1 MTPQPYLILIP
12 TLSSSRQPRRQ
23 RGNSLRGVPGDL
35 PETLEQ
41 GEVFVL
47 GIVRL
52 PTAAVAAPE
61 PDPLPAVRRGRVGPH
76 PAEEVRGRRERRSS
90 RIRRTD
96 PGHRVRQIVVQE
108 RVRVGGSKARLLYF
122 GRSAVYIGG
131 VQGLRVHGVELGEHE
146 DWMERPPAAPPA
158 RTLYGRQQRF
168 DGSVVFPQRAE
179 LPVFVGEGESSA
191 VHQDR
196 NRFAVEDVSQHRVR
210 EGTSLP
216 KSIHLFL
223 EIPEEDEAQRGGST
237 GRPPARS
244 QS

>member
-1 MTPQPYLILIP
+1 MTPRPYLILIP
-12 TLSSSRQPRRQ
+12 TLSSSRQPGRDEA
-23 RGNSLRGVPGDL
+23 GNSLARVPRNL
-35 PETLEQ
+35 PETPEQ
-41 GEVFVL
+41 GEVLVL

-52 PTAAVAAPE
+52 PTPALTAPE
-61 PDPLPAVRRGRVGPH
+61 PDPLPAVRRGRVGPG

-158 RTLYGRQQRF
+158 RTLHGRQQRF
-168 DGSVVFPQRAE
+168 DGSVVFP
-179 LPVFVGEGESSA
+179 
-191 VHQDR
+191 DR
-196 NRFAVEDVSQHRVR
+196 
-210 EGTSLP
+210 
-216 KSIHLFL
+216 KSTRL
-223 EIPEEDEAQRGGST
+223 
-237 GRPPARS
+237 
-244 QS
+244 